1 MSSQPSHPTLTTP
14 DVLKPLHDAITYK
27 PPFVSGTLPLDPK
40 NFLLC
45 YAGAGGGNT
54 WHCLDLAHASA
65 EEVQTLTDACDRAT
79 FGLNDEDVLDET
91 YRKAGELDSTSF
103 MTPIVPERTALV
115 EIVRS
120 GLLEG
125 NDATRPIK
133 VELYK
138 LNVYSEGSFF
148 KAHQDTPRSESMFGS
163 LVLVFPTS
171 HKGGAL
177 VLREDEQEWTFDSA
191 LALSHS
197 ADDTPSVGYVS
208 FFSDVEHE
216 VLRVES
222 GHRVTITFNLYYAD
236 IETDVGASATPAL
249 EAEIPPAILPNEA
262 TFKAAFQ
269 TLLDDP
275 TFLPD
280 GGTLAFG
287 MRHVYPIKN
296 TLKHIPKLL
305 KGSDA
310 LVWRISEQLGLKP
323 QVYLHY
329 MDKDSWMGTQL
340 ALVPTV
346 PKLEGDCYSE
356 LTLVERL
363 RQDFNAIV
371 IYGRTWMG
379 VDERV
384 NWVTKLRALSRVKS
398 PYMAYGNEAHFACAY
413 GDVCLVVRV
422 GRPGSRTEIVK
433 RQPEKQAE
441 VR

>member
-1 MSSQPSHPTLTTP
+1 MSSQPTHPTRTTP
-14 DVLKPLHDAITYK
+14 EVLKPLRDAITHK
-27 PPFVSGTLPLDPK
+27 PSFVSGTLPLDPQS
-40 NFLLC
+40 FLLC
-45 YAGAGGGNT
+45 HGGVGGGSA
-54 WHCLDLAHASA
+54 WHCLDLAYASA
-65 EEVQTLTDACDRAT
+65 EPVT
-79 FGLNDEDVLDET
+79 
-91 YRKAGELDSTSF
+91 AGKLDSSSF
-103 MTPIVPERTALV
+103 MTPIVPERTAL
-115 EIVRS
+115 IDLVRG

-125 NDATRPIK
+125 IDATRPIK

-163 LVLVFPTS
+163 LVLVFPTP

-191 LALSHS
+191 IALARQ
-197 ADDTPSVGYVS
+197 AGDTPSIGYIA

-236 IETDVGASATPAL
+236 IETDSDAPATPAL
-249 EAEIPPAILPNEA
+249 EAG
-262 TFKAAFQ
+262 

-287 MRHVYPIKN
+287 MRHVYPIKD

-310 LVWRISEQLGLKP
+310 LVWRISEQLGLTP

-329 MDKDSWMGTQL
+329 QEKHMWHGMQL
-340 ALVPTV
+340 ALVPMV
-346 PKLEGDCYSE
+346 PKLDGDCYE
-356 LTLVERL
+356 DMTLVERL
-363 RQDFNAIV
+363 RQDFDAIV
-371 IYGRTWMG
+371 IYSRSSWMDI
-379 VDERV
+379 DERI

-413 GDVCLVVRV
+413 GDVCLIVRV

-433 RQPEKQAE
+433 RQPEKRQF
-441 VR
+441 